1 MSLAT
6 DYLLLNIGHSTLKW
20 HLSRIKSGSFTI
32 DQVAM
37 FYAPDP
43 QKSVYKTVTRGLEEL
58 VKMKPENLPIQ
69 LR

>member
-20 HLSRIKSGSFTI
+20 HLDRIKSGSFTI
-32 DQVAM
+32 DQVAI
-37 FYAPDP
+37 FYCPDP
-43 QKSVYKTVTRGLEEL
+43 KKSVYKTITRGLEEL
-58 VKMKPENLPIQ
+58 VKMKAENLPIQ